1 MACLAVT
8 TVRELAQFSHLS
20 ATARDRQERLELLRL
35 KRERA
40 QAELVRLVTEEK
52 ELEVSLLL
60 KCTAWP
66 TLAS

>member
-1 MACLAVT
+1 M
-8 TVRELAQFSHLS
+8 VRELAQFSHLS

>member
-8 TVRELAQFSHLS
+8 MVRELAQFSHLS